1 VQFTE
6 DGSGVLYLQLLRFSV
21 FFVLKPCIVPLQF
34 FQVAGFFLINVL
46 LRVVAD
52 EGTNFT
58 SADMYETQ
66 LLLVQRLSFR

>member
-6 DGSGVLYLQLLRFSV
+6 DWIGSFISPTAAILC

-66 LLLVQRLSFR
+66 LLLVQQLSFR

>member
-1 VQFTE
+1 
-6 DGSGVLYLQLLRFSV
+6 
-21 FFVLKPCIVPLQF
+21 VPLQF

-58 SADMYETQ
+58 SADMYEMQ
-66 LLLVQRLSFR
+66 LLLVQQ